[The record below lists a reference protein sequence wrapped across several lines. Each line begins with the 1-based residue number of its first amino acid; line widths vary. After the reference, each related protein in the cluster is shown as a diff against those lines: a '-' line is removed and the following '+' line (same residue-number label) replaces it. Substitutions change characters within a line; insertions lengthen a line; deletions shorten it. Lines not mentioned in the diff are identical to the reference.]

1 MASGM
6 GVINDDANDDDDD
19 DDDDDGGRG
28 KEEKEE
34 TVCTDLRLR
43 CVNACSCTMA
53 SGMDLMMLW

>member
-6 GVINDDANDDDDD
+6 GVINDDAD

-28 KEEKEE
+28 KGEKEE
-34 TVCTDLRLR
+34 SVCTDLRLR